1 LISQSSPPLED
12 VSTESRQ
19 LLLKT
24 YKQPHKL
31 QGGLLSATATG
42 LAATGQQHRKNGQEK
57 EEEQKQQKHSNLQ
70 RQQD

>member
-1 LISQSSPPLED
+1 
-12 VSTESRQ
+12 
-19 LLLKT
+19 
-24 YKQPHKL
+24 
-31 QGGLLSATATG
+31 LLSATATG